1 MLVVV
6 GDFTNAIYDIRSSA
20 AGKPPLANSAP
31 AQLRAE
37 AGKTRCKIA
46 LPRKFEQ
53 RSNNDLCI
61 RIYNVTK
68 SQQFQDFCKVF

>member
-31 AQLRAE
+31 AQVRAE
-37 AGKTRCKIA
+37 AGKPPLANRAPARVRAEVK
-46 LPRKFEQ
+46 Q
-53 RSNNDLCI
+53 RPLH
-61 RIYNVTK
+61 
-68 SQQFQDFCKVF
+68 